1 MQVDRVDAHRRWR
14 RESSAFTNEGKSQK
28 PQRSGWTLL
37 PLSDCGTHSVGRH
50 AGRGRVARG
59 NLTPG
64 LPQNPGVT
72 VSRHR
77 ALLTSYQ
84 YARTHRQW
92 ANRPGCLESS
102 PVHHRLNRLKVR
114 SRLYFFPAQ
123 RLR

>member
-1 MQVDRVDAHRRWR
+1 MLNA
-14 RESSAFTNEGKSQK
+14 SPSQTALSR
-28 PQRSGWTLL
+28 QTRGIA
-37 PLSDCGTHSVGRH
+37 PLFNIT
-50 AGRGRVARG
+50 GRG
-59 NLTPG
+59 TY
-64 LPQNPGVT
+64 NPGVT